1 MTKRMPPA
9 KLHLGFLS
17 MNVSVNLVG
26 LLVLLLAL
34 TVGPAS
40 AADEFRVLHENAIT
54 VSRPDHVLLI
64 SITKAGRRLVAV
76 GEHGVILYSDDN
88 GKTWRQSVVP
98 VRVSI
103 TCVAFATPLEGWA
116 AGAYGIILHTADG
129 GQTWQT
135 QIDGTQVN
143 QLMMAAAQSFNT
155 ANLAAPGAATALRRA
170 NIFMQAGPDKPFLTI
185 LAISPEK
192 AIVFGAYRMALSTND
207 GGKHWQDISLQIG
220 DPVSHN
226 IYGATIFGS
235 TIYLAVE
242 TGSVFRSTDGGASFA
257 QVMPPNGATFFG
269 ILSSAKGDL
278 IAYGVAGTLFRSS
291 DAGSNWTQINLG
303 TSANLTAGRLLKGG
317 QIVIISERG
326 DVYISQDDGVTFQAV
341 SANFGMELY
350 DLEQAAD
357 GDVVFVGNDGVR
369 VIPASIF
376 SGFK

>member
-1 MTKRMPPA
+1 
-9 KLHLGFLS
+9 
-17 MNVSVNLVG
+17 
-26 LLVLLLAL
+26 
-34 TVGPAS
+34 
-40 AADEFRVLHENAIT
+40 
-54 VSRPDHVLLI
+54 
-64 SITKAGRRLVAV
+64 
-76 GEHGVILYSDDN
+76 
-88 GKTWRQSVVP
+88 
-98 VRVSI
+98 
-103 TCVAFATPLEGWA
+103 
-116 AGAYGIILHTADG
+116 
-129 GQTWQT
+129 
-135 QIDGTQVN
+135 
-143 QLMMAAAQSFNT
+143 
-155 ANLAAPGAATALRRA
+155 
-170 NIFMQAGPDKPFLTI
+170 MQAGPDKPFLTI